1 MISPFLKTIW
11 LGFVV
16 ISILGGCGQKQG
28 KDTIEVLAV
37 GPDLETLGVVPDYA
51 SRATEAAGGPDA
63 WMRTK
68 ELQLDCVVTFYRPDG
83 SFYLTEQHYDVYPW
97 SNSIRISGR
106 EPRGEFIW
114 QFSRGQFSVL
124 QGGDRIEALPSA
136 VESRCFAEV
145 ILNVITIPARF
156 LDKSVEFIKVPDPVK
171 LQGQWYYPFHRR
183 MKPRS
188 LLDDQAQM
196 AEPAA
201 LEAVPDLSEAVFYQN
216 RDSFLVDMILFPQ
229 RSTGPSAFLRKQ
241 EGGLTVQGYD
251 YSEIEKGAVLVPTR
265 IEIFR
270 TDARGDSQKRL
281 VKIDF
286 Y

>member
-16 ISILGGCGQKQG
+16 ISILGGCEPKY
-28 KDTIEVLAV
+28 KEDVEVLAS
-37 GPDLETLGVVPDYA
+37 GPDLETLGVVPDYVA
-51 SRATEAAGGPDA
+51 RATEAAGGPDA

-68 ELQLDCVVTFYRPDG
+68 ELQLDCVVTFYQPDG

-106 EPRGEFIW
+106 EPRGEFVW
-114 QFSRGQFSVL
+114 QFSKGQFSVL

-136 VESRCFAEV
+136 VGSRCFAEV

-156 LDKSVEFIKVPDPVK
+156 LDQSVEFARVPEPVK
-171 LQGQWYYPFHRR
+171 VQGRWYYPVNRR

-188 LLDDQAQM
+188 PLDGQAQM
-196 AEPAA
+196 AEPTA
-201 LEAVPDLSEAVFYQN
+201 LEVVPDLSEAVFYQN
-216 RDSFLVDMILFPQ
+216 RDSSLFDMLWFP
-229 RSTGPSAFLRKQ
+229 RMS
-241 EGGLTVQGYD
+241 GGKSLAVHGYD

-270 TDARGDSQKRL
+270 TDVRGDSQKRL

>member
-11 LGFVV
+11 LVFVMAF
-16 ISILGGCGQKQG
+16 IIGGCEQKY
-28 KDTIEVLAV
+28 KEDVEVLAL
-37 GPDLETLGVVPDYA
+37 GPDLETLGVVPDYVA
-51 SRATEAAGGPDA
+51 QATEAAGGPDA
-63 WMRTK
+63 WMKTK
-68 ELQLDCVVTFYRPDG
+68 ELQLDCVVTFYQPDG

-106 EPRGEFIW
+106 EPQGEFVW

-124 QGGDRIEALPSA
+124 QGDDRIEALPSA

-145 ILNVITIPARF
+145 VLNVITIPARF

-171 LQGQWYYPFHRR
+171 LQGQWYYPVNRR

-188 LLDDQAQM
+188 LLDGQAQM
-196 AEPAA
+196 AEPTA
-201 LEAVPDLSEAVFYQN
+201 LEAVPDLSEVVFYQN
-216 RDSFLVDMILFPQ
+216 RDSSLVDMILFP
-229 RSTGPSAFLRKQ
+229 RISRGKS
-241 EGGLTVQGYD
+241 LTVHGYD
-251 YSEIEKGAVLVPTR
+251 YSEIEKGAVLVPAR
-265 IEIFR
+265 IEIFK
-270 TDARGDSQKRL
+270 TDARGNSQERL